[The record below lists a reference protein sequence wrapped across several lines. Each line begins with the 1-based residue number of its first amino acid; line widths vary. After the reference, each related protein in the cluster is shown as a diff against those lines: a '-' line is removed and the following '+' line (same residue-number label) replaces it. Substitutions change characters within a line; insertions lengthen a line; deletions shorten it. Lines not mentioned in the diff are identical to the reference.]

1 MYICAYNNDVNYQWD
16 PRKARSNFRKHGV
29 RFADVVAVFEDELA
43 ITILDDHPDEER
55 YVTLGRDFIGRI
67 IIVVYTW
74 RKDEIRIISARK
86 ATSRERQEYEST

>member
-1 MYICAYNNDVNYQWD
+1 MYICTYNRGVNYQWD
-16 PRKARSNFRKHGV
+16 PGKARSNFRKHGV

-43 ITILDDHPDEER
+43 ITILDNHPDEER
-55 YVTLGRDFIGRI
+55 YVTLGLDFLGRI

>member
-55 YVTLGRDFIGRI
+55 YVTLERDSHYLSQEGD
-67 IIVVYTW
+67 
-74 RKDEIRIISARK
+74 K
-86 ATSRERQEYEST
+86 SRTPGV